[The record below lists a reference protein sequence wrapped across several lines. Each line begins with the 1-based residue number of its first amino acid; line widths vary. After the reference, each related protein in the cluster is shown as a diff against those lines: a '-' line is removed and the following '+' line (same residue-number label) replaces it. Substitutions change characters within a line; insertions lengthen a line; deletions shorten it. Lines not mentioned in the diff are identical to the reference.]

1 MQYFYEEKKYPKTF
15 LVYRELTKS
24 TTQAISQ
31 DTYAYQQCI
40 TSINFATVIIRL
52 DVAHSASQLF

>member
-1 MQYFYEEKKYPKTF
+1 MQYFYEEKKYPKIF

-31 DTYAYQQCI
+31 DTCAYQQRI